1 MIAMAISNNPRL
13 LIADEPTTALDVTVQ
28 KEILDL
34 LYHLKKKKTFRVLFI
49 THNLSLVK
57 KFSDRLYVMKNGSIV
72 EEGLTKRV
80 FENPNITTPKAFII

>member
-1 MIAMAISNNPRL
+1 MFG
-13 LIADEPTTALDVTVQ
+13 
-28 KEILDL
+28 
-34 LYHLKKKKTFRVLFI
+34 LKFI

-80 FENPNITTPKAFII
+80 FENPKHPQRVAIE